1 MNGIYADSFTLCLKI
16 IQVSLEPSYM
26 NNSKTYRRPTE
37 TLLSQFLA
45 NVKCSSPYCPEQ
57 LEGGPFLHFDK
68 WAYTCN
74 DHSVNTQPQ
83 SKVVKGSQE
92 TSLYSV
98 EFRLHHMNAGEIML
112 HMSHPLL
119 ASEISIDPFVLFS
132 ISHSTRREKADL

>member
-1 MNGIYADSFTLCLKI
+1 
-16 IQVSLEPSYM
+16 M

-45 NVKCSSPYCPEQ
+45 NVKFSSPYCLGQ
-57 LEGGPFLHFDK
+57 LEGGPFLHFNK

-74 DHSVNTQPQ
+74 DHSVSTQPQ

-98 EFRLHHMNAGEIML
+98 EFRLL
-112 HMSHPLL
+112 HEHRRNYVTRPILFL
-119 ASEISIDPFVLFS
+119 ASEISIDPFVLLS
-132 ISHSTRREKADL
+132 ISHSTRREQVDL